1 MVNQDRTARA
11 IIGNTAKRPVW
22 IGQKGDGTLPTFE
35 GPIPVAEVERQLFN
49 WEAISVPTGNFIPC
63 EPDSIGSVMIDG
75 EYYMPKVTPGAQGFV
90 RSDDH
95 SELGRHGKG
104 YRGHGYNEW
113 LVQNVGNI
121 VGDTISINSALTL
134 KNGAQAV
141 VEVALAEW
149 MHDTESGADFWP
161 IILATTSFDGS
172 IATTYSGAVRMASC
186 DNMYQGMHSA
196 AKNAGR
202 QFKVRH
208 TVNSLSADNL
218 TGVRHALR
226 IMEQAADGM
235 SEFLHT
241 LVPIKVTRKNWLD
254 VMDIIEP
261 PPVFGASPV
270 ALTKCDNRRQLLDST
285 YQNDP
290 MVAQW
295 AGTAFGVVQAV
306 NTYEHHYRNVRGTSR
321 IERVYDRAMRDDFA
335 KADGDTLAALAK
347 VLDRPELVMA

>member
-1 MVNQDRTARA
+1 MVTQDKTARA

-49 WEAISVPTGNFIPC
+49 WEAISVPTGNFIPT
-63 EPDSIGSVMIDG
+63 EPDSIGSVLIDG
-75 EYYMPKVTPGAQGFV
+75 TYYMPKVTPGAQGFV

-149 MHDTESGADFWP
+149 MHDSDSGADFWP

-172 IATTYSGAVRMASC
+172 IATTYSGAVRMAAC
-186 DNMYQGMHSA
+186 DNMYQGMRAA
-196 AKNAGR
+196 AKAAGR

-218 TGVRHALR
+218 TGVRHALH

-241 LVPIKVTRKNWLD
+241 LTPVKVTRGQWLK

-261 PPVFGASPV
+261 QVFGASPV
-270 ALTKCDNRRQLLDST
+270 AVTKSDNRRQALDAVYTS
-285 YQNDP
+285 DP
-290 MVAQW
+290 MAAPW
-295 AGTAFGVVQAV
+295 NGTAFGVVQAI
-306 NTYEHHYRNVRGTSR
+306 NTYEHHHRNVRGTSR
-321 IERVYDRAMRDDFA
+321 LERVYDRAIRDDFA
-335 KADGDTLAALAK
+335 KADGDTLSALAS
-347 VLDRPELVMA
+347 VLDMPQLAMA